1 MGKLIVIMGIS
12 ASTKDTVMNALL
24 DKYPSQIKRVVNNT
38 TRPIREGIEIEG
50 REYHFVTKE
59 DFDNA
64 VANNELIEHREYTVA
79 NGETYYYYIAKKD
92 IDLEQGNHICIAD
105 VGGARELVRYFGTSN
120 VKVVWLNVNPE
131 ICLQRA
137 LIRLSKSDSIRE
149 ATALEH
155 IKGIQ
160 EVCRR
165 FVADI
170 DDFILNTEV
179 LELADYVVYSPN
191 NAPGQVESYL
201 KEKGI
206 V

>member
-1 MGKLIVIMGIS
+1 MGKLIVLMGIS

-24 DKYPSQIKRVVNNT
+24 DKYPNQIKRVVNNT
-38 TRPIREGIEIEG
+38 TRPIREGIELEG
-50 REYHFVTKE
+50 REYHFVKKE

-92 IDLEQGNHICIAD
+92 IDLETGNHICIAD
-105 VGGARELVRYFGTSN
+105 VGGARELVKYFGTSN
-120 VKVVWLNVNPE
+120 VEVVWLNVDPE

-137 LIRLSKSDSIRE
+137 LVRLGKSDSIRE